1 MSQIPFVLKVGQV
14 QSYGEGQT
22 FGWVRSAQS
31 PDGTI
36 YFCKGM
42 KSVDGG
48 RSVVANDDERWA
60 RILRPNQPRD
70 YGEEHRLVSIHWR
83 PGLFVALSQS
93 VEYESTGVYH
103 AQLWRSTDDLKE
115 IEEITSVLRIPDGP
129 RRKREPGEWY
139 GLYAWRNI
147 VEMPDGA
154 LLATIEGNFHSDRVA
169 PVGARNR
176 AEIHSEEPYKLRTSV
191 VRSTDGGESWD
202 YISTVAR
209 PSEDDDAVGEGFAEP
224 SFALLDNGDLFCI
237 MRSGNYTPLYSARS
251 TDGGNSWEGP
261 VYTGLER
268 GLDPCLLK
276 LADGRLL
283 CCYGMRYPAGTP
295 GGPGDSGKGAGLLK
309 LAISEDG
316 SGRSWVETTIGE
328 GLGSAYSTIY
338 EVEPN
343 LIFCQVDGWYWRVM
357 LRPRIPDTL

>member
-1 MSQIPFVLKVGQV
+1 MRNCGARPTTSKTSKRLPPSCASL
-14 QSYGEGQT
+14 T
-22 FGWVRSAQS
+22 AR
-31 PDGTI
+31 
-36 YFCKGM
+36 
-42 KSVDGG
+42 
-48 RSVVANDDERWA
+48 VANANRA
-60 RILRPNQPRD
+60 N
-70 YGEEHRLVSIHWR
+70 GT
-83 PGLFVALSQS
+83 A
-93 VEYESTGVYH
+93 
-103 AQLWRSTDDLKE
+103 
-115 IEEITSVLRIPDGP
+115 
-129 RRKREPGEWY
+129 
-139 GLYAWRNI
+139 LYAWRNI

-191 VRSTDGGESWD
+191 VRSTDDGESWD

-209 PSEDDDAVGEGFAEP
+209 PSEDDDAVGEGYAEP

-283 CCYGMRYPAGTP
+283 CCYGMRYPRPARQEVQVIRARVQACSNSPSAKT
-295 GGPGDSGKGAGLLK
+295 A
-309 LAISEDG
+309 AAATG
-316 SGRSWVETTIGE
+316 SRPPSAR
-328 GLGSAYSTIY
+328 GSAPPTRPSTRSSQI
-338 EVEPN
+338 
-343 LIFCQVDGWYWRVM
+343 
-357 LRPRIPDTL
+357 

>member
-1 MSQIPFVLKVGQV
+1 M
-14 QSYGEGQT
+14 
-22 FGWVRSAQS
+22 
-31 PDGTI
+31 
-36 YFCKGM
+36 
-42 KSVDGG
+42 
-48 RSVVANDDERWA
+48 
-60 RILRPNQPRD
+60 
-70 YGEEHRLVSIHWR
+70 SIHWR

-103 AQLWRSTDDLKE
+103 AQLWRSTDDLE
-115 IEEITSVLRIPDGP
+115 NIEEISSVLRIPDGP

-147 VEMPDGA
+147 VEMPDGG

-191 VRSTDGGESWD
+191 VRSTDGGKSWD

-251 TDGGNSWEGP
+251 TDGGNSWKDRSTPASSAASIPACSDWPTAACSAATACATPPARQEGQVIRARVQACSNSP
-261 VYTGLER
+261 SARTAAAE
-268 GLDPCLLK
+268 
-276 LADGRLL
+276 
-283 CCYGMRYPAGTP
+283 AG
-295 GGPGDSGKGAGLLK
+295 K
-309 LAISEDG
+309 
-316 SGRSWVETTIGE
+316 
-328 GLGSAYSTIY
+328 
-338 EVEPN
+338 
-343 LIFCQVDGWYWRVM
+343 
-357 LRPRIPDTL
+357 